1 MDFPSEKPRPRS
13 SNRSTFAPLLQRAA
27 AIPTQWCLAP
37 LWPWRAITVLFACEE
52 GSHQPTQEQA
62 GSATLGLRRVVIPH
76 QAVLPA
82 ARPNGRGGD
91 LRCGAGPWDAPRYPR
106 HPIGALCSRVLKK
119 CLRMVRGWAGS
130 NASDHH
136 IWCMCWKNLCTVLG
150 CAHPGSL
157 LVLLRAVANATIS
170 CSNIFTG
177 GVGEAIDREIYRCP
191 PSVSAY

>member
-1 MDFPSEKPRPRS
+1 MLPSSREPLLPPRS
-13 SNRSTFAPLLQRAA
+13 GALLPCGRGGRSPSSLPAKK
-27 AIPTQWCLAP
+27 
-37 LWPWRAITVLFACEE
+37 E
-52 GSHQPTQEQA
+52 GHQPTQEQA
-62 GSATLGLRRVVIPH
+62 GSATVGLRREVILH

-82 ARPNGRGGD
+82 ARPHGRGGD

-157 LVLLRAVANATIS
+157 LVLLRAVAKATIS